1 MKRAITAPW
10 QASELSW
17 DGCLLVNS
25 PLGGNFLPSPR
36 RSQDPENWGQ
46 APPISGS
53 QSVSLLHGTPRRGP
67 LCTVERSRDF
77 TDAPTGQRHSLRAET
92 RGLGGDAWRAVPWPE
107 SGGRARARRAC
118 GRAAAG
124 GGAGCGPPGLFNSKG
139 ERAPSLGGSRSGR
152 GARSRRGRAAHEG
165 GSRRR
170 PRRGESADGPGGPR
184 GPLGGQ
190 REPEGDPKEQGGAFG
205 GAPKPLLRRERP
217 SPSRADPQA
226 AGRGGSRRRP
236 PGAGARPRRDRRGVP
251 EGGRPGRG

>member
-36 RSQDPENWGQ
+36 RSQDPGNWGQ

-92 RGLGGDAWRAVPWPE
+92 RGLGGTPGEPCPGQKAGAAPGPAGHAGAPLRGR
-107 SGGRARARRAC
+107 GGVWSSR
-118 GRAAAG
+118 
-124 GGAGCGPPGLFNSKG
+124 PFTSKG

-152 GARSRRGRAAHEG
+152 GARSRRGRAAREG

-170 PRRGESADGPGGPR
+170 PRRGGSADGPGGPR

-205 GAPKPLLRRERP
+205 GAPKSLLRRERP

-251 EGGRPGRG
+251 EVGRPGRR